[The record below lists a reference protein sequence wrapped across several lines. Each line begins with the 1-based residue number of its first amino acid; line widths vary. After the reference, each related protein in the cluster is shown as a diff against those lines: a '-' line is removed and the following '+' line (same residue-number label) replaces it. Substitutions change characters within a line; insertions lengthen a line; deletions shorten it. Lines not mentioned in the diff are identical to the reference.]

1 MTVLRF
7 ERGCT
12 LASAKGDAGEVAR
25 GEAIAIAAEGL
36 DDIGLAD
43 GRELAA
49 EGADAG
55 GDDVAGYF
63 VRTVIS

>member
-1 MTVLRF
+1 M
-7 ERGCT
+7 
-12 LASAKGDAGEVAR
+12 R

-36 DDIGLAD
+36 DDIDVAD
-43 GRELAA
+43 GLELAA

-55 GDDVAGYF
+55 GNDVAGYF